1 MRQLLLLIIHCY
13 WRLIPKEKRRSCIFK
28 KSCSNYVFEITK
40 RDGFFAG
47 AKALLFRYNNCRGEL
62 TFFKNPLTLRTQ
74 VVLKSGI
81 VIEDSELSENL
92 VLKLKYLVEAEP
104 V

>member
-1 MRQLLLLIIHCY
+1 MKQVLLLIIHCY
-13 WRLIPKEKRRSCIFK
+13 WRLIPEEKRRCCVFK

-40 RDGFFAG
+40 QDGFLAG
-47 AKALLFRYNNCRGEL
+47 AKALLFRYNNCRGEF

-74 VVLKSGI
+74 VVLKSGVI
-81 VIEDSELSENL
+81 VEDYELSENIL
-92 VLKLKYLVEAEP
+92 LKYKTLVE